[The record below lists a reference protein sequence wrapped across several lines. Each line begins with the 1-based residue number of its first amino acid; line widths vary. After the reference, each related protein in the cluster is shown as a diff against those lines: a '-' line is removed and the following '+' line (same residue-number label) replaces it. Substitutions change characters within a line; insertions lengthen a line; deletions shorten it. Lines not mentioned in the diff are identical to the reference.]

1 MKIDSKLLKKNK
13 WCLTIPTP
21 ASVGAES
28 DFVVAVG
35 ESQLIRWIDELNG
48 RDDVSAQIKSIKSEI
63 KKKKKSKETPKKKSR
78 IKALYSKLNEL
89 KFIPDIVSVV
99 MNRESHYDEA
109 NKGFEIK
116 CEHYQNGIKF
126 RRLLGTP
133 NAIKKGTI
141 LYINEKLYPE
151 IIRRIE
157 NGRNEKKELVAA
169 KLEAYRALTCSGSVP
184 VPKPT
189 GIIVVNDCITK
200 FKEDVILIRDSD
212 ESDEPILSNEI
223 DFEIEHNNSDG
234 FGLMLPSYAAKV
246 NKYLTGDT
254 SPLSGMVVRYSFTK
268 GMLVTFDFVEF
279 AEQIAH
285 NYIITDVWGNP
296 HDIRNAEVILTESQ
310 LKLWD
315 SYSCWDDYEQN
326 CIDNGYKFAVT
337 KTCPIELENEH
348 DTNYQFLNPLDFT
361 NEEIKEL
368 CKPTLTQ
375 IKNVTADDYRQAIVY
390 LTGGNLKEDST
401 IYKTDDGFGM
411 IDNYVTAALMI
422 GGQAEMND
430 PFVRQRINANIAK
443 QIERAERGKVI
454 INANYAMIVG
464 DPYALAQSM
473 FNNLPVVGL
482 LTKGEAYHKHWIDKG
497 ANEIACFRA
506 PMSVANNIRKLK
518 LNQSDQAAY
527 WYQYIKTV
535 CVLNAWDSTCEAE
548 NGADFDGDT
557 FYCTDNPLII
567 AKAENLPTIIS
578 IQNKAPKIVPT
589 ETDIIEANKLAF
601 NDEIGSITNIITEM
615 YDLLTR
621 FEPNSDEYKT
631 LEYRIKCGQ
640 HLQQASIDK
649 AKGAQTKPMPESWR
663 RLERDGEY
671 TDVQRAI
678 VANKKPYFFKYV
690 YPKLKKQYDDNK
702 NRFLD
707 NVERKNGETL
717 QSLIQTDNNKAD
729 LMLENFAE
737 KIDLTNYD
745 CTVNRICRYIEQNM
759 QDFKELKMANDFDYE
774 VLKSNIDYSRI
785 TYNRIAEIYK
795 TYKNKMKE
803 LTTELKV
810 AKRDNDFA
818 AQKKQEIQNSFI
830 QDCDEVCPNQEM
842 LADILVDMVYGAKGS
857 KEFAWLICG
866 EQLISNLLRNY
877 NNEIKMPIRSD
888 DDFDF
893 NFGGN
898 KYKMIEKV
906 IEKVIENDE
915 KHISDK

>member
-1 MKIDSKLLKKNK
+1 M
-13 WCLTIPTP
+13 PTP
-21 ASVGAES
+21 CEAGAKS
-28 DFVVAVG
+28 DLVVSVG

-48 RDDVSAQIKSIKSEI
+48 RDDVGAQIKTIKNKIRS
-63 KKKKKSKETPKKKSR
+63 KKKSKEKSKTKSR
-78 IKALYSKLNEL
+78 IKALYSELNEL
-89 KFIPDIVSVV
+89 KFIPDLVSVV
-99 MNRESHYDEA
+99 MNRESHYDEV
-109 NKGFEIK
+109 NRGFTINFGLVDGKEVIIK
-116 CEHYQNGIKF
+116 YS
-126 RRLLGTP
+126 RLLGTP

-151 IIRRIE
+151 IMRRIE
-157 NGRNEKKELVAA
+157 NGRNKEKELVAA
-169 KLEAYRALTCSGSVP
+169 KLEAYRALTCSGSLP

-200 FKEDVILIRDSD
+200 FKEDVIVIRDSD
-212 ESDEPILSNEI
+212 ESDEPILTNEK

-246 NKYLTGDT
+246 NQHLSGDT
-254 SPLSGMVVRYSFTK
+254 TPLSGMVIRYSFTK
-268 GMLVTFDFVEF
+268 GMLVSFDFVEF
-279 AEQIAH
+279 AEKSAH
-285 NYIITDVWGNP
+285 NYIVKDVWGNP
-296 HDIRNAEVILTESQ
+296 QDVRNAEVILTESM

-315 SYSCWDDYEQN
+315 SYDSWEDYEQN
-326 CIDNGYKFAVT
+326 CIDNGYNFAVT

-368 CKPTLTQ
+368 CQPTLTQ
-375 IKNVTADDYRQAIVY
+375 IKNVMADDYRQAIVY
-390 LTGGNLKEDST
+390 LTGGNLNEDSS
-401 IYKTDDGFGM
+401 IYKTDNDGFGM

-443 QIERAERGKVI
+443 QIERAERGKII

-473 FNNLPVVGL
+473 FNLPVVGL

-497 ANEIACFRA
+497 AREIACFRA

-527 WYQYIKTV
+527 WFKHIKTV

-621 FEPNSDEYKT
+621 FDPNSDEYKT

-663 RLERDGEY
+663 RLKRDGKY

-678 VANKKPYFFKYV
+678 VADKKPYFFKYV

-745 CTVNRICRYIEQNM
+745 CTVNRICRYIEQEM
-759 QDFKELKMANDFDYE
+759 QDFAELKMVNNFDYG
-774 VLKSNIDYSRI
+774 VLKSNIKYSKN
-785 TYNRIAEIYK
+785 TYNKIAEIYQN
-795 TYKNKMKE
+795 YKYKMKE
-803 LTTELKV
+803 LTAELKT

-818 AQKKQEIQNSFI
+818 AERKQEIQNKFI
-830 QDCDEVCPNQEM
+830 EDCDLVCPNPAM
-842 LADILVDMVYGAKGS
+842 LADIVVDMVYGSKGS
-857 KEFAWLICG
+857 KEFAWLVCG
-866 EQLISNLLRNY
+866 EQLIDNLLK
-877 NNEIKMPIRSD
+877 NNDGKIEMPIRSD

-893 NFGGN
+893 EFGGE
-898 KYKMIEKV
+898 KYKV

-915 KHISDK
+915 KHISD